1 MRIGHGFLPGNEDQE
16 RAEEDRDKEEPAGEN
31 ARAGMDEGCR
41 QGHRRHP
48 RPPTSRSAYLLRSA
62 QRDVSAVAVR
72 HNPLPGIG
80 VALDLPAEML
90 RKLAARA
97 RPRPVRVPARP
108 LEPSHP
114 TASFGQ
120 RHAHGAVGCGPSR
133 IAGKRSMHQSD
144 GTPLTSVASTT
155 AFGHGRTLRCR
166 PRPDGRQVR
175 DPADSAEFRHRARD
189 PRTPSWRFRNRSC
202 SERTFPGRGRNE
214 RAHIGTVGMSE
225 CLPHAVAMTLRL
237 PTSPR
242 TQQTSPVGGAR
253 T

>member
-1 MRIGHGFLPGNEDQE
+1 MLPNTAISLRTRGSDSGRLLSALRSGGACATTGQGRFAFCSLQPHSITTPTACGVYYSMHDSTHGAEGHRCDERDTERDEHPVEERMRIGHGFLPGNEDQE

-108 LEPSHP
+108 SNRVTRQP
-114 TASFGQ
+114 ASVS
-120 RHAHGAVGCGPSR
+120 ATLMALLVAVQAASR
-133 IAGKRSMHQSD
+133 ANVPCTRV
-144 GTPLTSVASTT
+144 T
-155 AFGHGRTLRCR
+155 
-166 PRPDGRQVR
+166 
-175 DPADSAEFRHRARD
+175 EHR
-189 PRTPSWRFRNRSC
+189 
-202 SERTFPGRGRNE
+202 
-214 RAHIGTVGMSE
+214 
-225 CLPHAVAMTLRL
+225 
-237 PTSPR
+237 
-242 TQQTSPVGGAR
+242 
-253 T
+253 